1 MIIAIQSTGV
11 TLDLQAD
18 IKLNIEMTSPIFS
31 NAGSMSLP
39 ISLPLSSHNRRA
51 LNFPDR
57 LDIYDSGEDDIRA
70 IKDIDVIV
78 TQGSLQQL
86 ATMSISG
93 CSESSVEVTLYFN
106 ESNIWSKI
114 ADMTLPQVMAGMH
127 YGDIPPTDKDIEDY
141 REKLYK
147 DLKNDIHT
155 YPIFKDLREDNLRQ
169 GDISYEE
176 WEKMLSERAEWFKNR
191 DFFMAPIYTEDG
203 WLNKTGQMGRL
214 IQTTG
219 YLYITAFLRLDYILH
234 KIFEKAG
241 YSLTIDFD
249 TFRKSENDNHFE
261 DQWHSIVVLNNTM
274 DALYPGCMYY
284 SALVPEIT
292 CKEFLMAVQAQF
304 GCAFVIQS
312 DMSYKMIFTEGILTR
327 KSVSIDAPQYVYQQ
341 TTFNSSPGTS
351 ITDNIEKSERGNMIF
366 ESLPDTPFNS
376 DYISGAGGW
385 DDYPK
390 IHTIAL
396 NGVCQR
402 TTTTI
407 TENDDTTKSK
417 KCPLIFV
424 RADFAI
430 VYITNYDQLD
440 RPGTSEGTYPAIR
453 KPYIE
458 LLREP
463 LHDTEDISLDI
474 VPYYFSSYEE
484 NPLFVLLN
492 KAYSTISENCDRI
505 TITSIMS
512 ISDLISFDFMQ
523 PLIIKGRFCW
533 PVKVQ
538 YEMTNSSVQQVSL
551 ELISP
556 RVVV

>member
-114 ADMTLPQVMAGMH
+114 ADMTLPQVMAGLH

-155 YPIFKDLREDNLRQ
+155 YPIFKDLREDDLRQ
-169 GDISYEE
+169 GNISYKE

-203 WLNKTGQMGRL
+203 WLNKTDQMGRL

-341 TTFNSSPGTS
+341 ITFNSSPDIS

-376 DYISGAGGW
+376 DYISGHGGW

-440 RPGTSEGTYPAIR
+440 RPRTSEGTYLAIR

-463 LHDTEDISLDI
+463 LQDTEDISLDI